1 MEVSELH
8 DISQPFGLA
17 SCHEQRLLLMAA
29 LDLSI
34 IYLVSS
40 YHYQKRNTR
49 TQNVQA
55 LAQNLNDS
63 AILDLQLD
71 IIGIFVRQAA
81 CAAARNCLY
90 LAWFISQLIIF
101 FSYTKSISG
110 NFSHGL

>member
-1 MEVSELH
+1 MEVSELYG
-8 DISQPFGLA
+8 ISQPFGLA

-63 AILDLQLD
+63 AILDLLLD
-71 IIGIFVRQAA
+71 IIAIFVRQDRHHPIALH
-81 CAAARNCLY
+81 RLHNLR
-90 LAWFISQLIIF
+90 
-101 FSYTKSISG
+101 SG
-110 NFSHGL
+110 HCPG

>member
-55 LAQNLNDS
+55 LPQNLNDNP
-63 AILDLQLD
+63 ILDLLLD
-71 IIGIFVRQAA
+71 IIAIFVRQDRRHPIALH
-81 CAAARNCLY
+81 RLHNLR
-90 LAWFISQLIIF
+90 
-101 FSYTKSISG
+101 SG
-110 NFSHGL
+110 HCPG